1 MARASATHVLALYAE
16 RDPIGRHGESISN
29 IVYSFVP
36 DGSAVET
43 TRLISSTETCNRCHD
58 PLEAHWGV
66 RQEYVLC
73 LMCHNPDAADPETGN
88 TVNMGPMIHMRAR
101 RYTAASTT
109 LKIQC

>member
-16 RDPIGRHGESISN
+16 RDPIDRHGGSISN

-43 TRLISSTETCNRCHD
+43 TRLISSTETCNRCQD
-58 PLEAHWGV
+58 PVEAHRGI